1 MKIITLNEQ
10 AFDSFATTHKYKN
23 YYQTSSYGKLMSK
36 QGLKTHYIGIVD
48 ETNHIIGASLIIYKE
63 VFMNKKIAYAPRG
76 ILFDYN
82 NESLVSE
89 LAKKL
94 KQVLGNQNFIL
105 FKMDPYIPATIRNK
119 RGLVS
124 NMNKSIN
131 DIMANLKKA
140 GFKYKGQNN
149 FFENEH
155 VRFESVLLLN
165 DRNIR
170 DIYISFTKRTKHK
183 INKASASGVMIVKDE
198 HKNTSFLYN
207 LIKNKTNKTQEY
219 YQNLVNFYENK
230 ANVYYALLDTN
241 AFVISTKKTYEHEL
255 EKNEYLSKKIQAHSI
270 NLNRPISQRL
280 LNYKMESDKLLN
292 IYKNQLVLATELL
305 EKYPKSIIIGGAIT
319 ITYDNAVYLIEE
331 GYDKKYSNLCCNY
344 LTRWFIINEA
354 KQKNYKYFN
363 MNAMVGDFR
372 TKNPYTN
379 LNENKLGF
387 GTIPTEYIGEFDLVL
402 DNFNYK
408 IYQNFGKDK
417 NYQFKNEI
425 K

>member
-23 YYQTSSYGKLMSK
+23 YYQTSSYGKLMAK

-131 DIMANLKKA
+131 DIMANLKNA

-149 FFENEH
+149 FFENEK
-155 VRFESVLLLN
+155 EE
-165 DRNIR
+165 
-170 DIYISFTKRTKHK
+170 
-183 INKASASGVMIVKDE
+183 KARW
-198 HKNTSFLYN
+198 
-207 LIKNKTNKTQEY
+207 
-219 YQNLVNFYENK
+219 
-230 ANVYYALLDTN
+230 
-241 AFVISTKKTYEHEL
+241 KK
-255 EKNEYLSKKIQAHSI
+255 EK
-270 NLNRPISQRL
+270 
-280 LNYKMESDKLLN
+280 
-292 IYKNQLVLATELL
+292 
-305 EKYPKSIIIGGAIT
+305 
-319 ITYDNAVYLIEE
+319 
-331 GYDKKYSNLCCNY
+331 
-344 LTRWFIINEA
+344 
-354 KQKNYKYFN
+354 
-363 MNAMVGDFR
+363 
-372 TKNPYTN
+372 
-379 LNENKLGF
+379 
-387 GTIPTEYIGEFDLVL
+387 FDW
-402 DNFNYK
+402 
-408 IYQNFGKDK
+408 
-417 NYQFKNEI
+417 
-425 K
+425 